1 MRRAGQLIERIADAD
16 NLRLAFWK
24 AARGKR
30 TKPEVLR
37 FRENLNEEL
46 CSIREGFLSGCMAWG
61 PYRTFLIRDPKE
73 RTISVAPFRDR
84 VAQHA
89 IMNVAEP
96 VFEGYQ
102 IHDSYACRPGKGLD
116 GAIDRSKRF
125 SRAGDWYLKLDVRK
139 YFDSIDHTALKRL
152 LRRRFKDRRLL
163 AVFDGIIDSS
173 AAEPGRGLPIGNLTS
188 QFFANH
194 YLAVAD
200 HHIKET
206 LRCRRY
212 VRYMDDLVV
221 WEHRRDDLRRIRDEI
236 ARFLDERLRL
246 ELKPPCLNACSR
258 GMTFLGYRVF
268 PGRLRLARRGRN
280 RFRQKMRLYHQTHR
294 DGAWDEQTLARHVGP
309 LLAFVR
315 RAESTE
321 FRRRVLESLGLCPWA
336 RTA

>member
-1 MRRAGQLIERIADAD
+1 MRRAGRLIERMADAD

-24 AARGKR
+24 ASRGKR
-30 TKPEVLR
+30 AKPEVLS
-37 FRENLNEEL
+37 FREHLNEEL
-46 CSIREGFLSGCMAWG
+46 CAIRVGLLTGCQRWG
-61 PYRTFLIRDPKE
+61 PYRTFVILDPKE

-89 IMNVAEP
+89 IMNIAEP
-96 VFEGYQ
+96 VFESYQ

-116 GAIDRSKRF
+116 GAIGRAMRW

-139 YFDSIDHTALKRL
+139 YFDSIDHAVLKAL

-163 AVFDGIIDSS
+163 KVLDGIVDSS
-173 AAEPGRGLPIGNLTS
+173 ATAPGRGLPIGNLTS

-200 HHIKET
+200 HYIKET
-206 LRCRRY
+206 LGCRRY
-212 VRYMDDLVV
+212 VRYMDDLVI
-221 WEHRRDDLRRIRDEI
+221 WARGRDELRRTRDAVE
-236 ARFLDERLRL
+236 RFLEERLHL
-246 ELKPPCLNACSR
+246 KLKPACLNACDR

-268 PGRLRLARRGRN
+268 PGRLRLARRSHD
-280 RFRQKMRLYHQTHR
+280 RFRRKLAQYNEYYRN
-294 DGAWDEQTLARHVGP
+294 GVWDEATVARHVEP

-315 RAESTE
+315 RAESTAY
-321 FRRRVLESLGLCPWA
+321 RRNLLERLGLCPWA